1 MMSRI
6 SRRTFLRTTGGAA
19 TFGVL
24 AGCTGGDGG
33 GDGNGDGDG
42 GGDGNGDGDG
52 GTEATPTGT
61 PTMASEP
68 ITIGGIEPLS
78 GPFTPWGNAHQAG
91 LQFAVN
97 EINAD
102 GGVMGR
108 DLELTISDTGSDPAE
123 ADSIFRRFVE
133 NEDAV
138 AVTGPV
144 SSDVGIRTSQ
154 TAEDLGVPNM
164 LHMAGSNDSITADTT
179 HTFRLGILPAT
190 TGIQAQAGLI
200 ENAGYSASDVGAIIA
215 DYGWGRSVEAAINA
229 EFPFDIQIEVAPV
242 GASDFKS
249 QIRAFPDDLSLMVA
263 TGHPPGSLTIAN
275 QMFELGYEPENITG
289 PGFPP
294 AVIWGALSDSAIGNF
309 THIHNSDPFTDQF
322 AEIGERFASEMD
334 SQFSTHSAYGY
345 VTANVLAAAIENA
358 GEDAPGAIRDALT
371 AQEYDTLFA
380 NPINWT
386 DHGEIEGGI
395 QIYSQL
401 RSDGPS
407 YYPDG
412 AFHLEEQFRTDPL
425 PALPPEE

>member
-1 MMSRI
+1 M
-6 SRRTFLRTTGGAA
+6 
-19 TFGVL
+19 
-24 AGCTGGDGG
+24 
-33 GDGNGDGDG
+33 
-42 GGDGNGDGDG
+42 
-52 GTEATPTGT
+52 TGT

-91 LQFAVN
+91 FKFALN

-108 DLELTISDTGSDPAE
+108 ELEFTVSDTGSDPAE
-123 ADSIFRRFVE
+123 ADSLFRRFVE
-133 NEDAV
+133 QEDAV

-144 SSDVGIRTSQ
+144 SSDVGIRTAQ

-164 LHMAGSNDSITADTT
+164 LHMAGSNDVITPETT
-179 HTFRLGILPAT
+179 HTFRVGILPAT

-200 ENAGYSASDVGAIIA
+200 EDAGYSASEVGAIIA
-215 DYGWGRSVEAAINA
+215 DYGWGRSVEEAIKA

-275 QMFELGYEPENITG
+275 QLFELGYQPENVTG

-294 AVIWGALSDSAIGNF
+294 AVIWGALSDSAVGNF
-309 THIHNSDPFTDQF
+309 THIHNSDVYTDQF
-322 AEIGERFASEMD
+322 AEIGGRYASETD
-334 SQFSTHSAYGY
+334 SQFSSHSAYGY
-345 VTANVLAAAIENA
+345 VTGNLLANAIENA
-358 GEDAPGAIRDALT
+358 GEAAPGAIRDALVNN
-371 AQEYDTLFA
+371 EYESLFP
-380 NPINWT
+380 NPINYT
-386 DHGEIEGGI
+386 ANGEMKNAI

-401 RSDGPS
+401 RSGGPS
-407 YYPDG
+407 HYPDG
-412 AFHLEEQFRTDPL
+412 SFHLEEQFRTEPL
-425 PALPPEE
+425 PALPPGQ

>member
-1 MMSRI
+1 MSRI

-33 GDGNGDGDG
+33 GDGDGD
-42 GGDGNGDGDG
+42 GDGDG
-52 GTEATPTGT
+52 GTEATATGT

-91 LQFAVN
+91 LNFALN

-108 DLELTISDTGSDPAE
+108 ELELTVSDTGSDPAE

-133 NEDAV
+133 QEDAV

-164 LHMAGSNDSITADTT
+164 LHMAGSNDSITEETT
-179 HTFRLGILPAT
+179 HTFRVGILPAT
-190 TGIQAQAGLI
+190 TGIKAQAGLI
-200 ENAGYSASDVGAIIA
+200 EDVGYSASEVGAIIG
-215 DYGWGRSVEAAINA
+215 DYGWGRSVEEAINE
-229 EFPFDIQIEVAPV
+229 EFPFEIQIEAAPV

-249 QIRAFPDDLSLMVA
+249 QIRSFSDDLQLMVA

-275 QMFELGYEPENITG
+275 QLFEVGYEPENITG

-294 AVIWGALSDSAIGNF
+294 AVIWGALSESAIGNF
-309 THIHNSDPFTDQF
+309 THIHNSDVFTDQF

-334 SQFSTHSAYGY
+334 SQFSSHTAYGY
-345 VTANVLAAAIENA
+345 ITGNLLAEAIENA
-358 GEDAPGAIRDALT
+358 GEAEPGAIRSALVGN
-371 AQEYDTLFA
+371 EYDSLFA
-380 NPINWT
+380 NPISYT
-386 DHGEIEGGI
+386 DHGELENAI

-401 RSDGPS
+401 RSGGPS
-407 YYPDG
+407 HYPDG
-412 AFHLEEQFRTDPL
+412 DFHLEEQFRTDPL